1 MKFTSKLMIA
11 LTLTLVLGLVGINV
25 WAAPGRQ
32 GTVPLIPVTGG
43 TIQVNYLCDCTTE
56 EAKITRFEDPKTE
69 VGPAPTGF
77 DFLSDTFDI
86 ENICEIE
93 ICYPYPEDYEDQK
106 GQIYIWNTVSE
117 DWEITDSYIYGE
129 PKQICTVVDE
139 PSEKIYSLISAD
151 EILSLQTPSNVTLCA
166 CSADDTITNVENPET
181 EIGAAPA
188 GMTILTDATKVDCS
202 EACEVEVCYP
212 YTDDYKSKDGQI
224 YEWDEIA
231 SSWTLEISTISGDPV
246 KICTV
251 DVDSTGGLY
260 TLIGK

>member
-1 MKFTSKLMIA
+1 MKLTSKLMIA
-11 LTLTLVLGLVGINV
+11 LALTLVLSLVSLTV
-25 WAAPGRQ
+25 WAAPERQ

-43 TIQVNYLCDCTTE
+43 TIQTNLLCDCTE
-56 EAKITRFEDPKTE
+56 EATITRIEDPETE

-86 ENICEIE
+86 DNVCEIE
-93 ICYPYPEDYEDQK
+93 ICYPYPEDYEEQK
-106 GQIYIWNTVSE
+106 GQIYTWNTVAE
-117 DWEITDSYIYGE
+117 EWEITDSYIYGE

-151 EILSLQTPSNVTLCA
+151 EILSLLTPSNVTLCG

-181 EIGAAPA
+181 VVGAAPA
-188 GMTILTDATKVDCS
+188 GMTILTDATKVECA

-212 YTDDYKSKDGQI
+212 YTEDYKSKDGQI
-224 YEWDEIA
+224 YEWDEIT
-231 SSWTLEISTISGDPV
+231 SSWTLVESTISGDPE

-251 DVDSTGGLY
+251 DVDSTGGIY